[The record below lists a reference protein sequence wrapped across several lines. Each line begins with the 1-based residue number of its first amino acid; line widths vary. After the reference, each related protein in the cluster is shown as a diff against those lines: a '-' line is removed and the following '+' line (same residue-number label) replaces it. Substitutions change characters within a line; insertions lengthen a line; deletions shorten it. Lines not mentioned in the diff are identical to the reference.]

1 MLNDKIIL
9 IDDQEIILGFINDEE
24 HSVLRD
30 FDSLWDSVVKQ
41 EKISYFRLQKVGILS
56 ISKG

>member
-9 IDDQEIILGFINDEE
+9 VDDQEIILGSIDDEE
-24 HSVLRD
+24 HPVLRD

-41 EKISYFRLQKVGILS
+41 EKISYFRLQKVGI
-56 ISKG
+56 